1 MIASPLRINT
11 PQKVA
16 DLDTPALIIDLDIME
31 RNLRRMAEYTAA
43 HGLRLRPHTK
53 THKIPAL
60 ARQQIDLGAVGLTI
74 AKVGEAEVMLE
85 ADPPDLLLAYP
96 IVGQRKLDRLMEVA
110 KRAPV
115 TVSLDSLPVARE
127 LSDAAKEA
135 GVEIGVLAEIDA
147 GLGRVGVQPS
157 DAVDLARNIAHLPAL
172 RFEGIAFY
180 PGHIRSLDEDGR
192 RALAALSTLL
202 SAVVRDLKQAGLKP
216 RIVSGGSTP
225 TMFHSHEVAEMNE
238 IRPGTYIFNDRNT
251 VLSGACTFEDCAA
264 SIMATVVSTARPG
277 QMIIDGGS
285 KTFSSDRP
293 ANSEVSFGY
302 VVDAADAVF
311 TKMNEEHGFV
321 DIHRVNQS
329 FTVGDRV
336 RIIPNHICVAMN
348 LHECVYGVRGDT
360 VEQVWRVEGRG
371 KLQ

>member
-1 MIASPLRINT
+1 MIALPAKI
-11 PQKVA
+11 A
-16 DLDTPALIIDLDIME
+16 DLDTPALLIDLDIME
-31 RNLRRMAEYTAA
+31 RNLRRMADYTAE

-74 AKVGEAEVMLE
+74 AKVGEAAVMLA

-96 IVGQRKLDRLMEVA
+96 IVGKRKLDRLMEVA

-115 TVSLDSLPVARE
+115 TVSLDSLTVARE
-127 LSDAAKEA
+127 LSEAAA
-135 GVEIGVLAEIDA
+135 AAQIEIGALAEIDV

-157 DAVDLARNIAHLPAL
+157 DAADLARNIAQLPSL

-180 PGHIRSLDEDGR
+180 PGHIKTLDDEGR

-202 SAVVRDLKQAGLKP
+202 SGVVRDLKQAGLPP

-251 VLSGACTFEDCAA
+251 VFSGACAWEDCAA
-264 SIMATVVSTARPG
+264 SILATVVSTAKPG

-293 ANSEVSFGY
+293 VNNDVGFGRLIN
-302 VVDAADAVF
+302 APAAVF
-311 TKMNEEHGFV
+311 TKMNEEHGFI
-321 DIHRVNQS
+321 DIHSVDES
-329 FTVGDRV
+329 FSVGDRV
-336 RIIPNHICVAMN
+336 RIIPNHVCVAMN
-348 LHECVYGVRGDT
+348 LHEWVYGVRGNS
-360 VEQVWRVEGRG
+360 VEQAWRVEGRG

>member
-135 GVEIGVLAEIDA
+135 GVESVCS
-147 GLGRVGVQPS
+147 PKS
-157 DAVDLARNIAHLPAL
+157 MPAW
-172 RFEGIAFY
+172 G
-180 PGHIRSLDEDGR
+180 
-192 RALAALSTLL
+192 ALASSRPMQWISRGTSLTFPHCDSKASHFTPATSGVWTKTAAGRWLL
-202 SAVVRDLKQAGLKP
+202 
-216 RIVSGGSTP
+216 
-225 TMFHSHEVAEMNE
+225 
-238 IRPGTYIFNDRNT
+238 
-251 VLSGACTFEDCAA
+251 
-264 SIMATVVSTARPG
+264 
-277 QMIIDGGS
+277 
-285 KTFSSDRP
+285 
-293 ANSEVSFGY
+293 
-302 VVDAADAVF
+302 
-311 TKMNEEHGFV
+311 
-321 DIHRVNQS
+321 
-329 FTVGDRV
+329 
-336 RIIPNHICVAMN
+336 
-348 LHECVYGVRGDT
+348 
-360 VEQVWRVEGRG
+360 
-371 KLQ
+371 